1 MHFDLLTWPG
11 YLCYTGDMGTYVFR
25 RLHDMFQFFR
35 RGESIGER
43 CIDIRYWA
51 EKLEAIDRVDGVRE
65 WTPEKFREEVRDFCA
80 QHVDAAHNTLTTN
93 GQQSVKPSCG
103 RQSTSRCARPPA
115 SASITPGLL
124 CVRSI
129 TTVSSSKIGRAT
141 AKRGPIAFC
150 GVAMRWSGR
159 LPPTT
164 AQSSRRRK
172 LRLNAKAHASSPI
185 SIP

>member
-80 QHVDAAHNTLTTN
+80 QHVDDEWPTERKAELWKAIDEQVCSAASLGEHHAWVAL
-93 GQQSVKPSCG
+93 
-103 RQSTSRCARPPA
+103 CAFDHDGFQFQDWESDCKAWTHRFLWCCHA
-115 SASITPGLL
+115 LEWAIATYD
-124 CVRSI
+124 
-129 TTVSSSKIGRAT
+129 RA
-141 AKRGPIAFC
+141 KQ
-150 GVAMRWSGR
+150 
-159 LPPTT
+159 PTQE
-164 AQSSRRRK
+164 A
-172 LRLNAKAHASSPI
+172 AA
-185 SIP
+185 